1 MLGLSSAAL
10 SSGDWARTVQPSNE
24 DELAEAETPADR
36 SNSITAF
43 DEQCA
48 ARVEALQITI
58 LDYLKDSTKR
68 AGSSTFRAAWLP
80 NLELEE
86 TARSRYTISAPTM
99 RDALGFLVDAAS
111 LVKHRVE
118 ESRELLFKLDNF
130 DELGIDDLEV
140 VSEPSTTHA
149 ACVH

>member
-1 MLGLSSAAL
+1 
-10 SSGDWARTVQPSNE
+10 
-24 DELAEAETPADR
+24 
-36 SNSITAF
+36 
-43 DEQCA
+43 
-48 ARVEALQITI
+48 
-58 LDYLKDSTKR
+58 
-68 AGSSTFRAAWLP
+68 
-80 NLELEE
+80 LELEE